1 MSPFL
6 FGSLLVVA
14 VLIAAGLY
22 RVAAGPTVFDRL
34 VGVALVSVNGLAII
48 VLLGFLLERPAFYLD
63 IAIAYALLAFLL
75 PLALGRYFVAA
86 REEPEDHDPSDRG
99 RP

>member
-6 FGSLLVVA
+6 FACLLVVA

-34 VGVALVSVNGLAII
+34 VGIALTSVNGLVLI
-48 VLLGFLLERPAFYLD
+48 VLLGFLLDRPAFYLD
-63 IAIAYALLAFLL
+63 IALAYALLAFLL
-75 PLALGRYFVAA
+75 PVALGRYFAGRE
-86 REEPEDHDPSDRG
+86 REEEDG
-99 RP
+99 R